1 MGGYHPSC
9 DPGAGDDT
17 DRENS
22 CTHYDARRTNHQ
34 QFGPPQA
41 NRTGS
46 FFTETIIAPPL
57 AVARPSNTM
66 MSVVIFTILP
76 PHR

>member
-1 MGGYHPSC
+1 MKTAAPIAMRGP
-9 DPGAGDDT
+9 
-17 DRENS
+17 DR
-22 CTHYDARRTNHQ
+22 Q

-46 FFTETIIAPPL
+46 FFTDKIIAAPL
-57 AVARPSNTM
+57 ALARPSNTM